1 MNRILLVE
9 DDCLSNLALSHH
21 LRDAGFEV
29 EEAFSGLAAL
39 EAIRRE
45 PPHSLITDLDLG
57 PGPDGFEVA
66 RYARWRRPLVQVIY
80 ISSEAPRLPAAFCE
94 DSRFFP
100 KPYRPEEIVNALWR
114 PAAPTA
120 EAA

>member
-9 DDCLSNLALSHH
+9 DDCLSNLALGHY

-29 EEAFSGLAAL
+29 EEAFSGLAAV

-45 PPHSLITDLDLG
+45 PPHSLATNLDLG
-57 PGPDGFEVA
+57 PGPDGFEIA
-66 RYARWRRPLVQVIY
+66 RYARWRRPLVRVVY
-80 ISSEAPRLPAAFCE
+80 ISSEPPRFPAAFCE
-94 DSRFFP
+94 DSSFIP
-100 KPYRPEEIVNALWR
+100 KPYRAEQIVDVLWR
-114 PAAPTA
+114 PAAPTV